1 MREFFESIQVA
12 TYEGFKVRRVES
24 RLEQRMKVEPYSS
37 ASKESMIE
45 SKTTTSLLI
54 VSSS

>member
-1 MREFFESIQVA
+1 LREFFESIQEA